1 MRLWRVRVGAPV
13 VKGSP
18 EGGFMTLVWR
28 AESELVLRTEEQRL
42 AELTGTFRG
51 WGVFSPFLLHPQQ
64 NQQEQLVSDRI
75 THLSPVDH
83 RLPGTQ
89 QPC

>member
-28 AESELVLRTEEQRL
+28 AESELVLRTEEERL
-42 AELTGTFRG
+42 AELMGTFRG
-51 WGVFSPFLLHPQQ
+51 
-64 NQQEQLVSDRI
+64 
-75 THLSPVDH
+75 
-83 RLPGTQ
+83 
-89 QPC
+89 

>member
-18 EGGFMTLVWR
+18 VGGFMTLVWR
-28 AESELVLRTEEQRL
+28 AESELVLRTEEERL

-51 WGVFSPFLLHPQQ
+51 
-64 NQQEQLVSDRI
+64 
-75 THLSPVDH
+75 
-83 RLPGTQ
+83 
-89 QPC
+89 